1 MRTKLSDS
9 MSAESFR
16 VWAEPIRCAES
27 HHFTGL
33 SVWQACDLRTNRE
46 KYAFCGVWGDAT
58 KQASAEPT
66 LKVPGFTLPST
77 VHELL
82 SKLLVTS

>member
-1 MRTKLSDS
+1 MLNHTISPDCLFGRRAT
-9 MSAESFR
+9 
-16 VWAEPIRCAES
+16 W
-27 HHFTGL
+27 
-33 SVWQACDLRTNRE
+33 RTNRE